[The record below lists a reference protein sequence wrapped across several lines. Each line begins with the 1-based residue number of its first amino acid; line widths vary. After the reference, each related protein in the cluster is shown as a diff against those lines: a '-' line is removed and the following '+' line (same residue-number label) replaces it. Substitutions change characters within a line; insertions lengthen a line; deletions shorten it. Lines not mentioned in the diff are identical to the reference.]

1 MAGQVLLTISKDE
14 QERARLTSE
23 YKYAV
28 DLQSKVVDAR
38 RAGAAERDI
47 EIAKNLLKMNIP
59 HEQIVTATG
68 LTIKEVKNLQ
78 V

>member
-23 YKYAV
+23 YKHIV
-28 DLQSKVVDAR
+28 DQQSKVVDAR

-47 EIAKNLLKMNIP
+47 IIARNMKSNNESIEK
-59 HEQIVTATG
+59 IVMYTG
-68 LTIKEVKNLQ
+68 LSREDVEGLQ
-78 V
+78 A